1 MINGNTNFGFSYIW
15 NMANFEAFHWNFS
28 PSINLLFLKSD
39 FTCFQSILILW
50 YKNIGQV
57 GAWTAL
63 PSSYAVEVMDE
74 NDIVNAVKFAKQF
87 NLRLVV
93 KGTGKL

>member
-1 MINGNTNFGFSYIW
+1 MICVCVCI
-15 NMANFEAFHWNFS
+15 
-28 PSINLLFLKSD
+28 I
-39 FTCFQSILILW
+39 
-50 YKNIGQV
+50 IGQV

-74 NDIVNAVKFAKQF
+74 NDMVNAVKFAKEF

-93 KGTGKL
+93 KGTGMY

>member
-1 MINGNTNFGFSYIW
+1 MICVCI
-15 NMANFEAFHWNFS
+15 
-28 PSINLLFLKSD
+28 I
-39 FTCFQSILILW
+39 
-50 YKNIGQV
+50 IGQI

-74 NDIVNAVKFAKQF
+74 NDMVNAVKFAKEF

-93 KGTGKL
+93 KGTGISFMA